1 MKKEIEIHV
10 LSCNRPEYITLTI
23 DSVLRQS
30 FSSFDLYIS
39 DNSSTNDVENLI
51 KISYPNV
58 KYVRRAP
65 QLEALEHFKTILQSI
80 EAEYFVLFHDDDIMM
95 SDYVETMRKLIIDH
109 PDCAA
114 VACNAKIIRNNTKTE
129 VDFFHSNHALLQIKN
144 PEELFLLYCSLTTSV
159 APFPGYIYRTSKVKD
174 LFLDPKEG
182 GKYSDVSYLM
192 KVAERGPIIW
202 TKQALMHYRIH
213 SGNDSSSINI
223 GQQLRLLRFVFKKTR
238 LTKTSKAIRQYKFRL
253 WSSWWRKELKKG
265 SRLSTK
271 KMKIITGTVIKY
283 GLAYS
288 WTQPS
293 FFFKAIKKTLTFK

>member
-10 LSCNRPEYITLTI
+10 LSCNRPEYISLTI

-30 FSSFDLYIS
+30 YSSFDLYIS
-39 DNSSTNDVENLI
+39 DNSSTDDVGDLI
-51 KISYPNV
+51 KTSYPDV
-58 KYVRRAP
+58 KYVRRTP
-65 QLEALEHFKTILQSI
+65 QLAALDHFKIILQNI

-95 SDYVETMRKLIIDH
+95 PGYIETMRKLIISH
-109 PDCAA
+109 PECSA

-129 VDFFHSNHALLQIKN
+129 ADFFHSDYDLLEIKN
-144 PEELFLLYCSLTTSV
+144 PEELFLLYCNLTTSA

-174 LFLDPKEG
+174 LFLDHKEG

-213 SGNDSSSINI
+213 SGNDSSTINI

-238 LTKTSKAIRQYKFRL
+238 LTKNSRAIRQYKFRL

-271 KMKIITGTVIKY
+271 KMRTITGTVIKY
-283 GLAYS
+283 GLTYS

-293 FFFKAIKKTLTFK
+293 FLFKTIKKILKLG